1 MQRTRDVHR
10 RWQRL
15 CSQPG
20 KQYAELWP
28 ALPLPESGSNTIWVE
43 SWQVTT
49 LATDTNGPASAMAY
63 AAHPHP
69 LHRCMSRSSIPMW
82 HGKERER
89 TYRPRVQ
96 IIMEE
101 DWRHSNPTT
110 RIHSQQVL
118 KKKRKKSC
126 FPTRNFYS

>member
-1 MQRTRDVHR
+1 MWDERCASSVAATV
-10 RWQRL
+10 
-15 CSQPG
+15 QPAREAVCRVMAG
-20 KQYAELWP
+20 ST
-28 ALPLPESGSNTIWVE
+28 PLPASGSNTIWVE

-101 DWRHSNPTT
+101 IGRIPIQLQEFPT
-110 RIHSQQVL
+110 SSS
-118 KKKRKKSC
+118 KKRKEDEL
-126 FPTRNFYS
+126 FPI